1 MAPKIVATTLL
12 FAILIFGLS
21 SDLASA
27 EEDQDVVEG
36 TILISTDKIS
46 YQPEESI
53 VVSGEVTERKMP
65 VIALR
70 IFDPDG
76 KILGAYSVELDENNQ
91 FSKTIMADV
100 PFYEKPGIYQI
111 IAEYGKLNSET
122 IFEIENDLFE
132 IEYDIPIVEEHTEL
146 SPQILSFE
154 SDKEVYQDE
163 DTITISGDVS
173 SFTESPVTIT
183 IFDPSSLL
191 SGIYLADVN
200 PDLTFSTSFL
210 AKYEVNFKVEGT
222 YLITAQYGGPETKQ
236 SLAIEFVENT
246 YQPAVIDETTSH
258 AFLFSEPDLEQL
270 ATWYYLDGSNN
281 ELASFFND
289 LLKRDLIKPDTD
301 VTISKDLLVEWV
313 EDNEASLGFMIEDLF
328 EGNIS
333 EETFVLFIEDSLN
346 DYTKVTKHAP
356 QHIVSSNIITPQKKI
371 VNQEKSKTIKPDGL
385 DLSNKIETDYTNYR
399 LDKKDEK
406 VYFYSSVDCEKGTYE
421 DVISHYNSPGPGLA
435 RLCKYTDAIYHYD
448 NTLELNPNNIHALTN
463 KGSALVSLGN
473 YQEAISYYDRALEI
487 NLQYV
492 VALNNKGN
500 ALVSLGNYQEA
511 ISYYDKALEINPQYV
526 VALNNKEKASISSTL
541 LPVSEEESQNSLIS
555 TEETPL
561 PKEQEN
567 KPNDMVAQFVGVL
580 SSIGASLITWFSG

>member
-1 MAPKIVATTLL
+1 MAPKIVAITFL
-12 FAILIFGLS
+12 FCILILVQS

-27 EEDQDVVEG
+27 EEDQYAVEG

-53 VVSGEVTERKMP
+53 IVSGEVTERKMP

-76 KILGAYSVELDENNQ
+76 KILGAYSAELDENNK

-111 IAEYGKLNSET
+111 TAEYGKLNSET

-132 IEYDIPIVEEHTEL
+132 IEYDIPTIEEHAEL
-146 SPQILSFE
+146 SPQIFSFE
-154 SDKEVYQDE
+154 SDKKIYQDG
-163 DTITISGDVS
+163 DTITISGEIS

-183 IFDPSSLL
+183 IFDPSGLL

-246 YQPAVIDETTSH
+246 HQPATMDEVTSH
-258 AFLFSEPDLEQL
+258 TFLFSEPDLEQL
-270 ATWYYLDGSNN
+270 ATWYYLDGSNS

-289 LLKRDLIKPDTD
+289 LLKRGLIKPNTD
-301 VTISKDLLVEWV
+301 VAISKDLLVEWI
-313 EDNEASLGFMIEDLF
+313 EDNETSLGFMIEDLF
-328 EGNIS
+328 EGSIS

-346 DYTKVTKHAP
+346 DYTKVSKQIP
-356 QHIVSSNIITPQKKI
+356 QHIVSSNIITHQKKI
-371 VNQEKSKTIKPDGL
+371 VKPEKSTDKPSGL
-385 DLSNKIETDYTNYR
+385 EDLSNKIATDYTNDR

-406 VYFYSSVDCEKGTYE
+406 VYFYSSVNCEKSTYE
-421 DVISHYNSPGPGLA
+421 DVISHYNSPGPA
-435 RLCKYTDAIYHYD
+435 FAHLCKYNDAIYHYD
-448 NTLELNPNNIHALTN
+448 KTLELNPNNIHALTN
-463 KGSALVSLGN
+463 KGSAI
-473 YQEAISYYDRALEI
+473 A
-487 NLQYV
+487 
-492 VALNNKGN
+492 
-500 ALVSLGNYQEA
+500 SLGNYQEA
-511 ISYYDKALEINPQYV
+511 ISYYDKA
-526 VALNNKEKASISSTL
+526 
-541 LPVSEEESQNSLIS
+541 
-555 TEETPL
+555 
-561 PKEQEN
+561 
-567 KPNDMVAQFVGVL
+567 
-580 SSIGASLITWFSG
+580 

>member
-1 MAPKIVATTLL
+1 MATKIAVITFL
-12 FAILIFGLS
+12 FGILILGLC

-27 EEDQDVVEG
+27 EEDQDTVEG
-36 TILISTDKIS
+36 TILISTDRML

-53 VVSGEVTERKMP
+53 IVSGEVTERKMP
-65 VIALR
+65 MMALR

-111 IAEYGKLNSET
+111 TAEYGKLTSET

-154 SDKEVYQDE
+154 SDKEIYQDG
-163 DTITISGDVS
+163 DTITISGEVS
-173 SFTESPVTIT
+173 LFTESPVTIT
-183 IFDPSSLL
+183 IFDPSLL

-246 YQPAVIDETTSH
+246 YQPAVIDETISH

-289 LLKRDLIKPDTD
+289 LLKRDLIKPNTD
-301 VTISKDLLVEWV
+301 VAISKDLLVEWI
-313 EDNEASLGFMIEDLF
+313 EDNETSLGFMIEDLF

-346 DYTKVTKHAP
+346 DYTKVSKHIL

-371 VNQEKSKTIKPDGL
+371 MNQEKSKTVKPDVL

-421 DVISHYNSPGPGLA
+421 DVISHYNSPGPA
-435 RLCKYTDAIYHYD
+435 FAHLCKYTDAIYHYD
-448 NTLELNPNNIHALTN
+448 KTLELNPNNIHALTN

-487 NLQYV
+487 N
-492 VALNNKGN
+492 
-500 ALVSLGNYQEA
+500 
-511 ISYYDKALEINPQYV
+511 PQYV
-526 VALNNKEKASISSTL
+526 IALNNKEKASVSSTL
-541 LPVSEEESQNSLIS
+541 LPVFEEESQNSLIS
-555 TEETPL
+555 TEEILL

-580 SSIGASLITWFSG
+580 SSIGASLFTWFSG

>member
-1 MAPKIVATTLL
+1 MTPKIVVITFL
-12 FAILIFGLS
+12 FGILILELC

-27 EEDQDVVEG
+27 EEDQDTVEG

-53 VVSGEVTERKMP
+53 IVSGEVTERKMP

-70 IFDPDG
+70 IFDPDE

-91 FSKTIMADV
+91 FSKTIISDV

-111 IAEYGKLNSET
+111 TAEYGKLNSET

-132 IEYDIPIVEEHTEL
+132 IGYDIPIVEEHTEL

-154 SDKEVYQDE
+154 SDKEIYQDG
-163 DTITISGDVS
+163 DTITISGEVS

-183 IFDPSSLL
+183 IFDPSSML

-222 YLITAQYGGPETKQ
+222 YLITVQYGSPETKQ
-236 SLAIEFVENT
+236 SLAIKFVENT
-246 YQPAVIDETTSH
+246 YQPAVTDEATSH

-270 ATWYYLDGSNN
+270 ATWHYLDGSNN

-289 LLKRDLIKPDTD
+289 LLKRDLIKPNTD
-301 VTISKDLLVEWV
+301 VEISKDLLVEWI
-313 EDNEASLGFMIEDLF
+313 EDNETSLGFMIEDLF

-333 EETFVLFIEDSLN
+333 EETFVLFIVDSLN
-346 DYTKVTKHAP
+346 HDTKVSKHIP
-356 QHIVSSNIITPQKKI
+356 QHIVSSNIITSQKKI
-371 VNQEKSKTIKPDGL
+371 ANQEKSKTIKPDVL

-421 DVISHYNSPGPGLA
+421 DVISHYNSPGPALA

-448 NTLELNPNNIHALTN
+448 KTLELTPNNIHALTN

-473 YQEAISYYDRALEI
+473 YQEAISYYDR
-487 NLQYV
+487 V
-492 VALNNKGN
+492 
-500 ALVSLGNYQEA
+500 
-511 ISYYDKALEINPQYV
+511 LEINPQYV
-526 VALNNKEKASISSTL
+526 VALNNKEKASVSSTL
-541 LPVSEEESQNSLIS
+541 LPVFEEESQNTLIS
-555 TEETPL
+555 AEAISL

-580 SSIGASLITWFSG
+580 SSIGASLIMWFSG

>member
-1 MAPKIVATTLL
+1 VVPKTVAIT
-12 FAILIFGLS
+12 FFFMILILGLY
-21 SDLASA
+21 SDVASA
-27 EEDQDVVEG
+27 EEDQDTVEG
-36 TILISTDKIS
+36 TILISTDRIS

-53 VVSGEVTERKMP
+53 IISGEVTERKMP

-76 KILGAYSVELDENNQ
+76 KILGAYSVELDENSQ

-111 IAEYGKLNSET
+111 TAEYGKLNSET

-132 IEYDIPIVEEHTEL
+132 IEYDIPTVEEHTEL

-154 SDKEVYQDE
+154 SDKEIYQDG
-163 DTITISGDVS
+163 DTVTISGVIS
-173 SFTESPVTIT
+173 SFTESSVTIT
-183 IFDPSSLL
+183 IFDPSSML
-191 SGIYLADVN
+191 SGIYLVDVN
-200 PDLTFSTSFL
+200 SDLTFSTSFL
-210 AKYEVNFKVEGT
+210 AKYDVNFKVEGT

-236 SLAIEFVENT
+236 SLAIEFVKNT
-246 YQPAVIDETTSH
+246 YQPAVIDETASH

-270 ATWYYLDGSNN
+270 ATWHYLDGSNN

-289 LLKRDLIKPDTD
+289 LLKRDLIKPNTG
-301 VTISKDLLVEWV
+301 VAISKDLLVEWI
-313 EDNEASLGFMIEDLF
+313 EDNKTSLGFMIEDLF

-333 EETFVLFIEDSLN
+333 EKTFVLFIEGSLN
-346 DYTKVTKHAP
+346 DYTKVSKHIP

-371 VNQEKSKTIKPDGL
+371 MNQEKSKTVKPDVL
-385 DLSNKIETDYTNYR
+385 DPSNKIETDYTNYR

-406 VYFYSSVDCEKGTYE
+406 VYFYSNVDCEKGTYE
-421 DVISHYNSPGPGLA
+421 DVISHYNSPGPAFA

-448 NTLELNPNNIHALTN
+448 KTLELNPNNIHALTN

-487 NLQYV
+487 NPQYV
-492 VALNNKGN
+492 IALNNKGN

-511 ISYYDKALEINPQYV
+511 ISYYDRALEINPQYV
-526 VALNNKEKASISSTL
+526 IALNNKEKASVSSTL
-541 LPVSEEESQNSLIS
+541 LPVFEEESQNSLIS
-555 TEETPL
+555 AEAISL